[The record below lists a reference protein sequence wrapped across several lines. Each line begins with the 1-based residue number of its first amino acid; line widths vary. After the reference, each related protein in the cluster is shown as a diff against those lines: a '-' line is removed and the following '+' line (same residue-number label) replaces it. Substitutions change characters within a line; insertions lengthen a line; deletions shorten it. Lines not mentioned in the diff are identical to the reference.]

1 MGGAGVGGGVPGK
14 RYGRTRARFLSVL
27 SGSLL
32 ELFECSVNVSSDRLT
47 VLTLPLKQDHGRQRH
62 TARTRD
68 ALEAFLVMTDHITQD
83 TLDPVTLRGVSTRSP
98 DGYPYLER
106 PFDDALGNKP
116 VRDPHTAAENG
127 TPFGTLPIKQGIDET
142 SSLEPASRGKACRG
156 GGRKHTYG
164 TRANAYL
171 PLLVSLTVRFFL
183 PLARRRAST
192 RRPFL
197 VAMRERNPCLL
208 ARLRRL
214 G

>member
-14 RYGRTRARFLSVL
+14 RYGRTRVRFLSVL

-32 ELFECSVNVSSDRLT
+32 ELFECFVNVSSDRLT

-62 TARTRD
+62 AARTRN
-68 ALEAFLVMTDHITQD
+68 ALEAFLVMTDHIAQD
-83 TLDPVTLRGVSTRSP
+83 TLDPVTLRGVSTGPP
-98 DGYPYLER
+98 DGYTDLER
-106 PFDDALGNKP
+106 RFDGAFGNKP
-116 VRDPHTAAENG
+116 VHNPHAAAENG
-127 TPFGTLPIKQGIDET
+127 TPFGTLPIKQGLDET
-142 SSLEPASRGKACRG
+142 SSLEPAIRRKACRVG
-156 GGRKHTYG
+156 WRNHTYG
-164 TRANAYL
+164 TRERPYL